1 MNNELGIMGQNS
13 NPRVYFY
20 DPRLKMTVAGR
31 FLVRLITYC
40 AYAVL
45 VVGVVTL
52 FFSDLRELRA
62 IGIILALFLL
72 DRVLDAKKARRSLAR
87 LPREGRVNIA
97 DYHTPHAYRIFERA
111 LDRVSLQGG
120 DFVLECGRLLLD
132 RRE

>member
-52 FFSDLRELRA
+52 FFSDLRELHP
-62 IGIILALFLL
+62 IGNFLALFLW
-72 DRVLDAKKARRSLAR
+72 DRVLDAKKGRRSLAG
-87 LPREGRVNIA
+87 LPREGR
-97 DYHTPHAYRIFERA
+97 DPKKTMQE
-111 LDRVSLQGG
+111 
-120 DFVLECGRLLLD
+120 
-132 RRE
+132 